1 MRRIQTDRALLKYIL
16 LTIVTCGIYSY
27 YFIYKLAEDVNEMC
41 KEDGQKTGGLVAF
54 IVLSYVTCGIYALYW
69 YYQIANRLQA
79 NAPKYGLSF
88 QESGTTILLWYVI
101 GAVVCGIGPF
111 VAMHFIIK
119 NTNAMAA
126 AYNQMYGLM

>member
-1 MRRIQTDRALLKYIL
+1 MRRIQTDRGLLKYIL

-41 KEDGQKTGGLVAF
+41 KEDGKKTGGLIAF

-111 VAMHFIIK
+111 VAMYFIIK
-119 NTNAMAA
+119 NTNALAA

>member
-1 MRRIQTDRALLKYIL
+1 MRRIQTDRGLLKYIL

-54 IVLSYVTCGIYALYW
+54 IVLSFVTCGIYALYW

-88 QESGTTILLWYVI
+88 QESGTTVLLWYVI